1 MLVFRTVER
10 KSILKNLAVGSIS
23 TWKFVLDFKAIDRMK
38 TWKVWSRCFVLLLFW
53 NYYFDPVWSVIG
65 FVLLLVSHFREQYQS
80 CIYRKLWLT
89 ASSRTPTELLWKG
102 KLEVVLT
109 NLLKKRY
116 FSLTWR
122 KTLFRLFFLL
132 HTVSIHTLMRL
143 LDWMAL
149 ESQIFL
155 MRFVLYWE
163 LPT

>member
-1 MLVFRTVER
+1 MNFPSVLHPATYVGICYIQTCRM
-10 KSILKNLAVGSIS
+10 SINFEKFSRWYHS

-38 TWKVWSRCFVLLLFW
+38 TCKVWSRCFVLLIFW

-65 FVLLLVSHFREQYQS
+65 FVLLLVSHYREQHQS

-122 KTLFRLFFLL
+122 KTLFVCFSYYTQFR
-132 HTVSIHTLMRL
+132 STL
-143 LDWMAL
+143 
-149 ESQIFL
+149 
-155 MRFVLYWE
+155 
-163 LPT
+163 